1 MRSIIAAIAA
11 GSVACAE
18 SAVASQGP
26 GVAPGQ
32 AGFIAQ
38 ALAGAMIGML
48 AAVVIFGLL
57 KMALDFARP
66 R

>member
-1 MRSIIAAIAA
+1 MRFLFAAIAA
-11 GSVACAE
+11 GPVAWTQNA
-18 SAVASQGP
+18 AASQGP

-57 KMALDFARP
+57 KIALDFARP

>member
-1 MRSIIAAIAA
+1 MRFSFSAITA
-11 GSVACAE
+11 GLVAYAQG
-18 SAVASQGP
+18 AVASQGP
-26 GVAPGQ
+26 GVGPGQ

-38 ALAGAMIGML
+38 ALAGALIGML

-57 KMALDFARP
+57 KIALDFARS